1 MSSIDPALASAQ
13 ALLQAVDTAL
23 ADATLNLGASGAE
36 IAAQLQVGDLFP
48 AIVLAPQGGTDLLQI
63 FGQTVAAQLPPGIH
77 PGETIVLQVNGFDGN
92 RILVSNLG
100 VADPND
106 PPNLAQVV
114 VPQPASTEPRTVA
127 TLTTV
132 PQPADVPEQ
141 RAQPTAPVRVQTQS
155 PPTPQPPQP
164 PTAPPREVFVAASVR
179 QAQPSP
185 PSDAPILDVI
195 VEPAQPGTDIEARM
209 AAIRTAPAAPP
220 QSTIPGRGVPP
231 ATTPAPLAPGVRA
244 QPSVPLAALLTPQVK
259 ISQAARQSAPEA
271 AAQTAI
277 GDAATKLLARIRVL
291 STPFA
296 LAAARVANE
305 AVASIPRAFARLE
318 AALPRDLPV
327 AALPLRT
334 LLAFVSKFDLTSTRA
349 LPEQI
354 AAFVSHVVDGPE
366 PKLAQALAAFKTA
379 DAAVAQKA
387 SADPLP
393 PAGGEAGA
401 RAVERAAAVDFDLKS
416 AVAALAQSLPSDASP
431 QLSRALTD
439 VLTVTTGAQFAALSN
454 AATDPNAISIALPAF
469 FHDGG
474 RPAQMRVERDAPGGR
489 QRLDAD
495 NFRIGFVLDTA
506 TLGTLAI
513 NVETVGR
520 TVRVDVRTERA
531 SATDRITGTLA
542 DLRSRFEHLRYR
554 VAAMTAGMVAPRP
567 IPSFEPAPVE
577 PEPVDDTPNAASV
590 DLQA

>member
-100 VADPND
+100 VADPNN

-114 VPQPASTEPRTVA
+114 VPQPASAEPRMVA
-127 TLTTV
+127 TLTTI
-132 PQPADVPEQ
+132 PQPADPPN
-141 RAQPTAPVRVQTQS
+141 AATAPT
-155 PPTPQPPQP
+155 QPPQSQP
-164 PTAPPREVFVAASVR
+164 AQPTAPPREVFVAASVR

-185 PSDAPILDVI
+185 ANGAPVLDVV
-195 VEPAQPGTDIEARM
+195 VEPAQRGTDIEARM
-209 AAIRTAPAAPP
+209 AAIRTAPAGPP
-220 QSTIPGRGVPP
+220 QSTIPGRAVPP
-231 ATTPAPLAPGVRA
+231 AAAPATFAPVVRT

-259 ISQAARQSAPEA
+259 LAQAARPAAPETA
-271 AAQTAI
+271 ARAAI
-277 GDAATKLLARIRVL
+277 ADAATKLLARIRIP
-291 STPFA
+291 STPFT
-296 LAAARVANE
+296 LAAARVAND

-318 AALPRDLPV
+318 AALPRELPV
-327 AALPLRT
+327 AALPLRG
-334 LLAFVSKFDLTSTRA
+334 LLTFVSKFDLTSTRA

-366 PKLAQALAAFKTA
+366 PKLAQALAAFRTA
-379 DAAVAQKA
+379 DAPLVQKT
-387 SADPLP
+387 SADPP
-393 PAGGEAGA
+393 PAAAGDAGA
-401 RAVERAAAVDFDLKS
+401 RAVERAAAVDFELKS
-416 AVAALAQSLPSDASP
+416 AVAALAQSLSSDASP

-439 VLTVTTGAQFAALSN
+439 VLTVTTGVQFSALSN
-454 AATDPNAISIALPAF
+454 AATDPNAISIPLPAF
-469 FHDGG
+469 FHEGG
-474 RPAQMRVERDAPGGR
+474 RPAQMRIDRDAPGGR

-531 SATDRITGTLA
+531 TATDRITGTLS
-542 DLRSRFEHLRYR
+542 DLRSRFEQLRYR

-567 IPSFEPAPVE
+567 IPVFEPPSAEPDPMDEAPS
-577 PEPVDDTPNAASV
+577 AASV

>member
-1 MSSIDPALASAQ
+1 VSSIDPAIASAQ
-13 ALLQAVDTAL
+13 ALVRAVDTAI

-36 IAAQLQVGDLFP
+36 IVAQLQVGDLLP

-63 FGQTVAAQLPPGIH
+63 FGQPVAAQLPPGIH

-106 PPNLAQVV
+106 PPDLAQVV
-114 VPQPASTEPRTVA
+114 VPQQPSPAEPRQVA
-127 TLTTV
+127 TLTTL
-132 PQPADVPEQ
+132 PPAQAPPEA
-141 RAQPTAPVRVQTQS
+141 R
-155 PPTPQPPQP
+155 P

-179 QAQPSP
+179 QAP
-185 PSDAPILDVI
+185 PSAEPVVEAI
-195 VEPAQPGTDIEARM
+195 VEPAQAGTDIEARM
-209 AAIRTAPAAPP
+209 AATRTAPAGLP
-220 QSTIPGRGVPP
+220 QATLPGRIPP
-231 ATTPAPLAPGVRA
+231 VAMPAPFAPGVRA

-259 ISQAARQSAPEA
+259 MPQATRHSAPETA
-271 AAQTAI
+271 TQTAI
-277 GDAATKLLARIRVL
+277 GEAAGKLLARIRVAA
-291 STPFA
+291 TPFT
-296 LAAARVANE
+296 LAAARVASD

-318 AALPRDLPV
+318 AVLPRELPA

-354 AAFVSHVVDGPE
+354 AAFVSHVVDGAE
-366 PKLAQALAAFKTA
+366 PKLTQALAEFRAA
-379 DAAVAQKA
+379 DAPATPKA
-387 SADPLP
+387 DAPPLAP
-393 PAGGEAGA
+393 VTGDASA
-401 RAVERAAAVDFDLKS
+401 RAVERVAATAFDLKS

-431 QLSRALTD
+431 QLSRALAD
-439 VLTVTTGAQFAALSN
+439 VLAVTTGVQFSALAN

-474 RPAQMRVERDAPGGR
+474 RPAQMRIDRDAPGGR

-506 TLGTLAI
+506 SLGTLAI

-531 SATDRITGTLA
+531 SATDRITGTLP

-567 IPSFEPAPVE
+567 IPIFEPPP
-577 PEPVDDTPNAASV
+577 PEPDPADDAPSAASV